1 MKSAILRLLLIS
13 ISSILFFGLC
23 LMLLNIM
30 GGQQKFSPLDHV
42 LLNNNPLYYIASESN
57 TNESESKNFNQII
70 NYVTV
75 TSYNDDWILKT
86 KDEQNP
92 IYLKDYIVANSLK
105 KVALFV
111 DSRINLGALVKILI
125 DAGLNE
131 EVIIFA
137 NEQKIIIELKKMAPR
152 WLFAANPS
160 QKMRIKIMDSVWLSS
175 IGNYDFDFY
184 IFDPEKELELSP
196 QLIKELKKRHK
207 KILIKAS
214 PSSLKGQSS
223 YDGMILI

>member
-1 MKSAILRLLLIS
+1 
-13 ISSILFFGLC
+13 
-23 LMLLNIM
+23 MLLNIM
-30 GGQQKFSPLDHV
+30 GGQQKFSPLDHI
-42 LLNNNPLYYIASESN
+42 LLNNNPTYYISSEN
-57 TNESESKNFNQII
+57 KVNESEIKNFNQII
-70 NYVTV
+70 NYIAV
-75 TSYNDDWILKT
+75 TSYNDDWILKEA
-86 KDEQNP
+86 KDEKNP
-92 IYLKDYIVANSLK
+92 IYLKDYIVTNSLK

-111 DSRINLGALVKILI
+111 DSRIHLGALVKILI

-160 QKMRIKIMDSVWLSS
+160 QKMRIKIMDSIWLSS
-175 IGNYDFDFY
+175 ISNYDFDFY

-196 QLIKELKKRHK
+196 QLVKELKKRHK

-214 PSSLKGQSS
+214 PSSLEKQSS
-223 YDGMILI
+223 FDGLFLI